1 MRIGVVGAAGGI
13 GTRLV
18 EAIVSAPGLELAAC
32 IVAPGSR
39 WLGLPVS
46 GGGIEYRAADS
57 AINAR
62 CDVMIDF
69 STPAASVALQQSC
82 GDKPIPFVIGA
93 TGFSQRQNAALR
105 AAARHRPLLASDNF
119 APAFAEFLAAAERLR
134 AGLPGA
140 LETLGEE
147 RRVRRDQRAP
157 AAGGQP
163 ALAARRS
170 SPADVTE
177 IRFDAGGVE
186 VTLAHRVNTL
196 DAYVHGALAAAHW
209 LVARAPG
216 PGLYT
221 LADTFTIPD
230 KSKEEQE

>member
-46 GGGIEYRAADS
+46 GGGIEYRAADA

-69 STPAASVALQQSC
+69 STPQASVALQQSC
-82 GDKPIPFVIGA
+82 GDKPIPFVIGT
-93 TGFSQRQNAALR
+93 TGFSRRQDAALR

-140 LETLGEE
+140 LET
-147 RRVRRDQRAP
+147 RR
-157 AAGGQP
+157 AGQGG
-163 ALAARRS
+163 L
-170 SPADVTE
+170 TE

-230 KSKEEQE
+230 DCKEEQA

>member
-39 WLGLPVS
+39 WLGLPVC
-46 GGGIEYRAADS
+46 GGGIEYRAADA

-69 STPAASVALQQSC
+69 STPAASVALQHSC
-82 GDKPIPFVIGA
+82 ADKPIPFVIGT
-93 TGFSQRQNAALR
+93 TGFNRRQLAALK

-119 APAFAEFLAAAERLR
+119 APGFAEFLAAAARLR

-147 RRVRRDQRAP
+147 RRVRRD
-157 AAGGQP
+157 
-163 ALAARRS
+163 RRS
-170 SPADVTE
+170 SPAEATE

-186 VTLAHRVNTL
+186 IALAHRVNTP

-209 LVARAPG
+209 LVASAPG

-221 LADTFTIPD
+221 LADTFTVPVR
-230 KSKEEQE
+230 SKEEQS

>member
-18 EAIVSAPGLELAAC
+18 EAIVSAPGLVLAAC

-39 WLGLPVS
+39 WVELPVS
-46 GGGIEYRAADS
+46 GGGIEYRAADA

-69 STPAASVALQQSC
+69 STPAASVALQQAS
-82 GDKPIPFVIGA
+82 GDKPIPFVIGT
-93 TGFSQRQNAALR
+93 TGFGPRQRAALK
-105 AAARHRPLLASDNF
+105 AAARHRPLLVSDNF
-119 APAFAEFLAAAERLR
+119 APGFAEFLAAAARLR
-134 AGLPGA
+134 ARLPGA
-140 LETLGEE
+140 LETQGEE
-147 RRVRRDQRAP
+147 RRVRRDRP
-157 AAGGQP
+157 ASEAGGRP

-177 IRFDAGGVE
+177 FRFDAGGVE
-186 VTLAHRVNTL
+186 VALVHRVNTL

-230 KSKEEQE
+230 NRKEEQE

>member
-46 GGGIEYRAADS
+46 GGGIEYRAADA

-69 STPAASVALQQSC
+69 STPQASVALQQSC
-82 GDKPIPFVIGA
+82 GDKPIPFVIGT
-93 TGFSQRQNAALR
+93 TGFSRRQDAALR

-140 LETLGEE
+140 LET
-147 RRVRRDQRAP
+147 RR
-157 AAGGQP
+157 AGQGG
-163 ALAARRS
+163 L
-170 SPADVTE
+170 TE

-221 LADTFTIPD
+221 LADTFTISD
-230 KSKEEQE
+230 NRKEEQE